1 MKAVV
6 LEHHGPPDVLKYVEV
21 PERQAGRGE
30 AIVRLH
36 AAGMNR
42 IDIWIRSGVY
52 KSQLPRIIGGDGAGV
67 VEDVGEEVSNVA
79 KGDRVVI
86 NPALSC
92 GRCRFCLKGYDS
104 LCESHRLLGF
114 GADGTYAEKTVVPA
128 SNLHPVPKTLSMTEA
143 AGIMVTYMTVW
154 HALVSRAGL
163 TPGLTV
169 LVVGA
174 GSGVGVAAVQLCRLF
189 GSTVI
194 ATVGDDW
201 KADKALQLG
210 ADYVVNRRRQSVSQA
225 VNEITRGQGVDIV
238 VEHAGQAMW
247 EEALKCLSPGGKM
260 VYFGAT
266 TGENA
271 AVNIRYTYRRQVS
284 LLGSYSWNK
293 HEIPHVLQLF
303 EKGLLKPVIHQT
315 LPLKDAAEAH
325 RLMESDAFFGKII
338 LTP

>member
-6 LEHHGPPDVLKYVEV
+6 LERQGPPEVLRYGDVA
-21 PERQAGRGE
+21 ERRPGRGE
-30 AIVRLH
+30 VVVKLE

-52 KSQLPRIIGGDGAGV
+52 KLQLPRIIGGDGAGV
-67 VEDVGEEVSNVA
+67 VEEVGEDVSSVS
-79 KGDRVVI
+79 KGDKVI
-86 NPALSC
+86 LNPALSC

-114 GADGTYAEKTVVPA
+114 GVDGTYAEKTVVPA
-128 SNLHPVPKTLSMTEA
+128 VNVYPKPERLSMEEA
-143 AGIMVTYMTVW
+143 AGVMVTYMTVW

-163 TPGLTV
+163 TPGSSV
-169 LVVGA
+169 LVVGG
-174 GSGVGVAAVQLCRLF
+174 GSGVGVAAIQLCKLF

-201 KADKALQLG
+201 KAEKAYRLG
-210 ADYVVNRRRQSVSQA
+210 ADYVVNRRKQSVSQA
-225 VNEITRGQGVDIV
+225 VNEITRGQGVDLA
-238 VEHAGQAMW
+238 VEHAGQAIW
-247 EEALKCLSPGGKM
+247 DEVVKSLSPGGKM

-266 TGENA
+266 TGENG
-271 AVNIRYTYRRQVS
+271 AVNIRYTYRRQLS
-284 LLGSYSWNK
+284 LIGSYSWNK

-303 EKGLLKPVIHQT
+303 EKGLLKPVVDRVF
-315 LPLKDAAEAH
+315 PLKDAVEAH

-338 LTP
+338 LKP